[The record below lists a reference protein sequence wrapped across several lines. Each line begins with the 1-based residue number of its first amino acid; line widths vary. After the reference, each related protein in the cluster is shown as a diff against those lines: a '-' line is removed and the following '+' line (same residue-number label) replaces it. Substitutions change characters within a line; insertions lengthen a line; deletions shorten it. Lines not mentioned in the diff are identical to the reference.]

1 MLKKEL
7 TLTQI
12 KSNLLIAKFMGLEKL
27 NKHYY
32 LYPQIN
38 DDDPLLIHYK
48 QLKYHICWDWIMPVV
63 QKCYKIDNEEGF
75 DNVVDAVSILD
86 FDAIYQAVLEF
97 IKEYNKEK

>member
-1 MLKKEL
+1 
-7 TLTQI
+7 
-12 KSNLLIAKFMGLEKL
+12 
-27 NKHYY
+27 
-32 LYPQIN
+32 
-38 DDDPLLIHYK
+38 
-48 QLKYHICWDWIMPVV
+48 MPVV